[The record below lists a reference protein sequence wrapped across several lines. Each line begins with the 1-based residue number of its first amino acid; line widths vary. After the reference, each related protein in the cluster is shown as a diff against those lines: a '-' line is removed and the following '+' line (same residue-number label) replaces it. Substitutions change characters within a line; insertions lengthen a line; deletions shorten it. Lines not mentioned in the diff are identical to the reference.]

1 MKRAC
6 LMRNTRLGALF
17 SRIPDTRIH
26 VVLALVWVCL
36 IVPTLLFWSNSIL
49 WILIISIYANIGAH
63 FSAYEA
69 AKNEGIDEETLCLMR
84 DLITR
89 LDSQQAALEKQSD

>member
-1 MKRAC
+1 
-6 LMRNTRLGALF
+6 
-17 SRIPDTRIH
+17 
-26 VVLALVWVCL
+26 VWVCL
-36 IVPTLLFWSNSIL
+36 IVPTLLLWSDSIL

-84 DLITR
+84 DLVAR
-89 LDSQQAALEKQSD
+89 LDAQQEQLEKQAD